1 MHHNT
6 ANLKIIEI
14 FDAGPPGTCVTQG
27 PTTKFGS
34 SDHVQSIFSS
44 KSWGFGA
51 GMVIYNLVL
60 VSELALGILGFD
72 NTATCPRGWV
82 RLNQRYLGLLS
93 RYSFDQSEIKCLVSC
108 NHKSKPLVVF
118 CLVFKLTYVLIQ
130 PVCDHHC
137 TAQWDS
143 SVGFSKSYFFECK
156 SGRNSIKVA
165 EKWT

>member
-44 KSWGFGA
+44 NSWGFGA

-60 VSELALGILGFD
+60 VPELVLGILGFD
-72 NTATCPRGWV
+72 NTATCPK
-82 RLNQRYLGLLS
+82 YLYVDGSDLTN
-93 RYSFDQSEIKCLVSC
+93 DIKD
-108 NHKSKPLVVF
+108 F
-118 CLVFKLTYVLIQ
+118 CPGTHLI
-130 PVCDHHC
+130 
-137 TAQWDS
+137 
-143 SVGFSKSYFFECK
+143 SVK
-156 SGRNSIKVA
+156 
-165 EKWT
+165 